1 MVYVGHFNPFNL
13 YGNMNKIIH
22 PFFVVLCTAII
33 IVITAIVLAMDV
45 PKAKKKIVDSEIY
58 DHAGFI
64 KFMDKHKP

>member
-1 MVYVGHFNPFNL
+1 
-13 YGNMNKIIH
+13 MNKIIH
-22 PFFVVLCTAII
+22 PFIVVLCTAII
-33 IVITAIVLAMDV
+33 IVITAIVIAIDI

>member
-1 MVYVGHFNPFNL
+1 
-13 YGNMNKIIH
+13 MNKIIH

-64 KFMDKHKP
+64 KFMDKHKR